1 MTNHMAEV
9 AQMLGVELE
18 EVFKVTDDDSGKY
31 HNYYKF
37 TEKKGIEVSE
47 DNVKWEAD
55 TAGTLV
61 LKWLLI
67 GVYQNY
73 YRFSENNCFETS
85 YDGVEWGT
93 ATVIVLRGILI
104 GVARIIKLPW
114 KPQKC
119 APYYIPCI
127 VAQSEHMYS
136 MFYWNDDNYD
146 KEYYRMGLVRKT
158 PEEAVALTKK
168 MLEAINEQ

>member
-67 GVYQNY
+67 GV
-73 YRFSENNCFETS
+73 
-85 YDGVEWGT
+85 
-93 ATVIVLRGILI
+93 
-104 GVARIIKLPW
+104 ARIIKLPW
-114 KPQKC
+114 RPSRGDV
-119 APYYIPCI
+119 YYMPSVTSIGKYI
-127 VAQSEHMYS
+127 KLFWTGSR
-136 MFYWNDDNYD
+136 NDEGSYQQ
-146 KEYYRMGLVRKT
+146 GLVLRTKK
-158 PEEAVALTKK
+158 EAVELAEEMLDVARKK
-168 MLEAINEQ
+168 FAMANERVKNE

>member
-67 GVYQNY
+67 GV
-73 YRFSENNCFETS
+73 
-85 YDGVEWGT
+85 
-93 ATVIVLRGILI
+93 
-104 GVARIIKLPW
+104 ARIIKLPW
-114 KPQKC
+114 KPQRGET
-119 APYYIPCI
+119 YYMPSVTSIGKYI
-127 VAQSEHMYS
+127 KLFWTGSR
-136 MFYWNDDNYD
+136 NDEGSYQQ
-146 KEYYRMGLVRKT
+146 GLVLRTKK
-158 PEEAVALTKK
+158 EAVELAEEMLDITRKK
-168 MLEAINEQ
+168 IYMANERVKNK

>member
-37 TEKKGIEVSE
+37 TEKKGIEVSD

-55 TAGTLV
+55 TTEVLV
-61 LKWLLI
+61 LKWL
-67 GVYQNY
+67 
-73 YRFSENNCFETS
+73 
-85 YDGVEWGT
+85 
-93 ATVIVLRGILI
+93 LI

-114 KPQKC
+114 RPSRGDV
-119 APYYIPCI
+119 YYMPSVTSIGKYI
-127 VAQSEHMYS
+127 KLFWTDSR
-136 MFYWNDDNYD
+136 NDEGSYQQ
-146 KEYYRMGLVRKT
+146 GLVLRTKK
-158 PEEAVALTKK
+158 EAVELAEEMLDVARKK
-168 MLEAINEQ
+168 FAMAKEARDND

>member
-1 MTNHMAEV
+1 MVEV
-9 AQMLGVELE
+9 AQMLGVELG

-67 GVYQNY
+67 GV
-73 YRFSENNCFETS
+73 
-85 YDGVEWGT
+85 
-93 ATVIVLRGILI
+93 
-104 GVARIIKLPW
+104 ARIIKLPW
-114 KPQKC
+114 RPSRGDV
-119 APYYIPCI
+119 YYMPSVTSIGKYIKLFWTC
-127 VAQSEHMYS
+127 SK
-136 MFYWNDDNYD
+136 NDEGSYQQ
-146 KEYYRMGLVRKT
+146 GLVLRTKK
-158 PEEAVALTKK
+158 EAVELAEEMLDVARKK
-168 MLEAINEQ
+168 FAMAKEARDND

>member
-47 DNVKWEAD
+47 DNVKWEED

-67 GVYQNY
+67 GV
-73 YRFSENNCFETS
+73 
-85 YDGVEWGT
+85 
-93 ATVIVLRGILI
+93 
-104 GVARIIKLPW
+104 ARIIKLPW
-114 KPQKC
+114 RPSRGDV
-119 APYYIPCI
+119 YYMPSVTSIGKYI
-127 VAQSEHMYS
+127 KLFWTGSR
-136 MFYWNDDNYD
+136 NDEGSYQQ
-146 KEYYRMGLVRKT
+146 GLVLRTKK
-158 PEEAVALTKK
+158 EAVELAEEMLDVARKK
-168 MLEAINEQ
+168 FAMAKEARDND

>member
-9 AQMLGVELE
+9 AQMKEVELK

-55 TAGTLV
+55 TAGILV
-61 LKWLLI
+61 LKWL
-67 GVYQNY
+67 
-73 YRFSENNCFETS
+73 
-85 YDGVEWGT
+85 
-93 ATVIVLRGILI
+93 LI

-114 KPQKC
+114 KPSRGDV
-119 APYYIPCI
+119 YYMPSVTSIGKYI
-127 VAQSEHMYS
+127 KLFWTGSR
-136 MFYWNDDNYD
+136 NDEGSYQQ
-146 KEYYRMGLVRKT
+146 GLVLRTKK
-158 PEEAVALTKK
+158 EAVELAEEMLDVARKK
-168 MLEAINEQ
+168 FAMAKEARDND

>member
-9 AQMLGVELE
+9 AQMLGVKLE

-67 GVYQNY
+67 GV
-73 YRFSENNCFETS
+73 
-85 YDGVEWGT
+85 
-93 ATVIVLRGILI
+93 
-104 GVARIIKLPW
+104 ARIIKLPW
-114 KPQKC
+114 RPSRGDV
-119 APYYIPCI
+119 YYMPSVTSIGKYI
-127 VAQSEHMYS
+127 KLFWTGSR
-136 MFYWNDDNYD
+136 NDEGSYQQ
-146 KEYYRMGLVRKT
+146 GLVLRTKK
-158 PEEAVALTKK
+158 EAVELAEEMLDVARKK
-168 MLEAINEQ
+168 FAMAKEARDND

>member
-55 TAGTLV
+55 TSGTLV

-67 GVYQNY
+67 GV
-73 YRFSENNCFETS
+73 
-85 YDGVEWGT
+85 
-93 ATVIVLRGILI
+93 
-104 GVARIIKLPW
+104 ARIIKLPW
-114 KPQKC
+114 RPSRGDV
-119 APYYIPCI
+119 YYMPSVTSIGKYI
-127 VAQSEHMYS
+127 KLFWTDSR
-136 MFYWNDDNYD
+136 NDEDSYQQ
-146 KEYYRMGLVRKT
+146 GLVLKT
-158 PEEAVALTKK
+158 EKEAVELAEEMLDVARKK
-168 MLEAINEQ
+168 FAMAKEARDND

>member
-67 GVYQNY
+67 GV
-73 YRFSENNCFETS
+73 
-85 YDGVEWGT
+85 
-93 ATVIVLRGILI
+93 
-104 GVARIIKLPW
+104 ARIIKLPW
-114 KPQKC
+114 KPSRHDT
-119 APYYIPCI
+119 YYMPSVTSIDKYI
-127 VAQSEHMYS
+127 KLFWTGSKNDEDSYQQGLVLRTEKEAVKLAEEMLDIARKKFA
-136 MFYWNDDNYD
+136 MAKEARNDD
-146 KEYYRMGLVRKT
+146 
-158 PEEAVALTKK
+158 
-168 MLEAINEQ
+168 

>member
-67 GVYQNY
+67 GV
-73 YRFSENNCFETS
+73 
-85 YDGVEWGT
+85 
-93 ATVIVLRGILI
+93 
-104 GVARIIKLPW
+104 ARIIKLPW
-114 KPQKC
+114 RPSRGDV
-119 APYYIPCI
+119 YYLPSVTSIGKYI
-127 VAQSEHMYS
+127 KLFWTGSR
-136 MFYWNDDNYD
+136 NDEGSYQQ
-146 KEYYRMGLVRKT
+146 GLVLRTKK
-158 PEEAVALTKK
+158 EAVELAEEMLDVARKK
-168 MLEAINEQ
+168 FAMANERVKNE

>member
-67 GVYQNY
+67 GV
-73 YRFSENNCFETS
+73 
-85 YDGVEWGT
+85 
-93 ATVIVLRGILI
+93 
-104 GVARIIKLPW
+104 ARVIKLPW
-114 KPQKC
+114 RPSRGDV
-119 APYYIPCI
+119 YYMPSVTSIGKYI
-127 VAQSEHMYS
+127 KLFWTGSR
-136 MFYWNDDNYD
+136 NDEGSYQQ
-146 KEYYRMGLVRKT
+146 GLVLRTKK
-158 PEEAVALTKK
+158 EAVELAEEMLDVARKK
-168 MLEAINEQ
+168 FAMAKEARDND

>member
-67 GVYQNY
+67 GV
-73 YRFSENNCFETS
+73 
-85 YDGVEWGT
+85 
-93 ATVIVLRGILI
+93 
-104 GVARIIKLPW
+104 ARIIKLPW
-114 KPQKC
+114 RPSYGDT
-119 APYYIPCI
+119 YYMPTVTSIDKYI
-127 VAQSEHMYS
+127 KLFWTGSK
-136 MFYWNDDNYD
+136 NDEDSYQQ
-146 KEYYRMGLVRKT
+146 GLVLRTKK
-158 PEEAVALTKK
+158 EAVKLAEDMLDVARKKFAMTK
-168 MLEAINEQ
+168 EARDND

>member
-37 TEKKGIEVSE
+37 TEKKGIEVSD

-55 TAGTLV
+55 TTEVLV
-61 LKWLLI
+61 LKWL
-67 GVYQNY
+67 
-73 YRFSENNCFETS
+73 
-85 YDGVEWGT
+85 
-93 ATVIVLRGILI
+93 LI

-114 KPQKC
+114 RPSRGDV
-119 APYYIPCI
+119 YYMPSVTSIGKYI
-127 VAQSEHMYS
+127 KLFWTDSR
-136 MFYWNDDNYD
+136 NDEGSYQQ
-146 KEYYRMGLVRKT
+146 GLVLRTKK
-158 PEEAVALTKK
+158 EAVELAEEMLDVARKK
-168 MLEAINEQ
+168 FAMANERVKNE

>member
-1 MTNHMAEV
+1 MEEV
-9 AQMLGVELE
+9 AKLLGVELE

-67 GVYQNY
+67 GV
-73 YRFSENNCFETS
+73 
-85 YDGVEWGT
+85 
-93 ATVIVLRGILI
+93 
-104 GVARIIKLPW
+104 ARIIKLPW
-114 KPQKC
+114 KPSRHDT
-119 APYYIPCI
+119 YYMPSVTSIDKYI
-127 VAQSEHMYS
+127 KLFWTGSK
-136 MFYWNDDNYD
+136 NDEDSYQQ
-146 KEYYRMGLVRKT
+146 GLVLRSKK
-158 PEEAVALTKK
+158 EAVELAEEMLDVARKRFAGGTKQ
-168 MLEAINEQ
+168 EENNG

>member
-67 GVYQNY
+67 GV
-73 YRFSENNCFETS
+73 
-85 YDGVEWGT
+85 
-93 ATVIVLRGILI
+93 
-104 GVARIIKLPW
+104 ARIIKLPW
-114 KPQKC
+114 RPSRGDV
-119 APYYIPCI
+119 YYMPSVTSIGKYI
-127 VAQSEHMYS
+127 KLFWTGSR
-136 MFYWNDDNYD
+136 NDEGSYQQ
-146 KEYYRMGLVRKT
+146 GLVLRTKK
-158 PEEAVALTKK
+158 EAVELAEEMLNVARKK
-168 MLEAINEQ
+168 FAMAKEATT

>member
-67 GVYQNY
+67 GV
-73 YRFSENNCFETS
+73 
-85 YDGVEWGT
+85 
-93 ATVIVLRGILI
+93 
-104 GVARIIKLPW
+104 ARIIKLPW
-114 KPQKC
+114 RPSRGDV
-119 APYYIPCI
+119 YYMPSVTSISKYI
-127 VAQSEHMYS
+127 KLFWTGSR
-136 MFYWNDDNYD
+136 NDEGSYQQ
-146 KEYYRMGLVRKT
+146 GLVLRTEK
-158 PEEAVALTKK
+158 EAVELAEEMLDVARKK
-168 MLEAINEQ
+168 FAMAKEARDND

>member
-47 DNVKWEAD
+47 DSVKWEAD

-67 GVYQNY
+67 GV
-73 YRFSENNCFETS
+73 
-85 YDGVEWGT
+85 
-93 ATVIVLRGILI
+93 
-104 GVARIIKLPW
+104 ARIIKLPW
-114 KPQKC
+114 RPSRGDV
-119 APYYIPCI
+119 YYMPSVTSIGKYI
-127 VAQSEHMYS
+127 KLFWTGSR
-136 MFYWNDDNYD
+136 NDEDSYQQ
-146 KEYYRMGLVRKT
+146 GLVLRTKK
-158 PEEAVALTKK
+158 EAVELAEEMLDVARKK
-168 MLEAINEQ
+168 FAMAKEARDND

>member
-1 MTNHMAEV
+1 MSDYKNYMAEV
-9 AQMLGVELE
+9 AGLFGVELG

-67 GVYQNY
+67 GV
-73 YRFSENNCFETS
+73 
-85 YDGVEWGT
+85 
-93 ATVIVLRGILI
+93 
-104 GVARIIKLPW
+104 ARIIKRPW
-114 KPQKC
+114 RPSRGDV
-119 APYYIPCI
+119 YYMPSVTSIGKYI
-127 VAQSEHMYS
+127 KL
-136 MFYWNDDNYD
+136 FFFFFRNDEDSYQQ
-146 KEYYRMGLVRKT
+146 GLVLRTKK
-158 PEEAVALTKK
+158 EAVELAEEMLDVARKK
-168 MLEAINEQ
+168 FAMAKEARDND